1 MGLEQ
6 LDAIDWLPCPTLECS
21 KRKYGSSSKKP
32 SLPTEQRHKDSQTN
46 GAVPSQA
53 VGQSVLERLWCRV
66 RMKAP
71 KTVAI
76 KC

>member
-6 LDAIDWLPCPTLECS
+6 LDAVDWLPCSPWNAAKENMGPAQRS
-21 KRKYGSSSKKP
+21 P
-32 SLPTEQRHKDSQTN
+32 EQRHKDSQTN
-46 GAVPSQA
+46 GVVPSQA
-53 VGQSVLERLWCRV
+53 VGQSVLERSWCRV

-71 KTVAI
+71 QTEAI